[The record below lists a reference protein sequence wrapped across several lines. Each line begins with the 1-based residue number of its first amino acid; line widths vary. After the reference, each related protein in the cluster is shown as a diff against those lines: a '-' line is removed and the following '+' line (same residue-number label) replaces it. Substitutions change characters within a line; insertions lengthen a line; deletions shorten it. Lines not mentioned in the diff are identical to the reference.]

1 MDDKNDQEKKM
12 PAYRI
17 GVGVII
23 ILAVFTIGEYLLGS
37 IAIGWW
43 APLLA
48 IALLKAFY
56 VVRDYMHLPR
66 LFTPEIAEEEGS

>member
-12 PAYRI
+12 QAYRI

-66 LFTPEIAEEEGS
+66 LFAPEIAEEEGS

>member
-1 MDDKNDQEKKM
+1 MDEKKDQEKKM
-12 PAYRI
+12 QAYRI

-66 LFTPEIAEEEGS
+66 LFAPEVAEEEVS